1 MKTMK
6 ESIQKKVIRLFSSSI
21 LMTIFLI
28 LNSSF
33 MPPPVL
39 TDPEIAKV
47 AVTANQIDI
56 NYAKL
61 AKDKSKNTEV
71 LKFANTMI
79 TDHQSV
85 INQAVALVTKL
96 KVTPKDNELSMKLNS
111 DANTMKKTLMEK
123 TGKAFNKSYINNEVS
138 YHKAVINT
146 VESVLIPQTKNAELK
161 ALLTKV
167 VPILKSHL
175 EHAEMLQKTLSK

>member
-1 MKTMK
+1 MKTLK
-6 ESIQKKVIRLFSSSI
+6 LSIQNKMIRLFSTSS
-21 LMTIFLI
+21 LVTIFLI

-33 MPPPVL
+33 MPSPVL

-85 INQAVALVTKL
+85 INQAVALCKKL
-96 KVTPKDNELSMKLNS
+96 KVTPKDNELSMKQNS
-111 DANTMKKTLMEK
+111 EADAMKKTLMDK
-123 TGKAFNKSYINNEVS
+123 TGMAFNKAYINNEVTT
-138 YHKAVINT
+138 HKAVINT
-146 VESVLIPQTKNAELK
+146 VENVLIPQTKNAELK
-161 ALLTKV
+161 ALLIKV
-167 VPILKSHL
+167 VPTLKSHL
-175 EHAEMLQKTLSK
+175 E